1 MYSVVAKHLD
11 SDWPRF
17 QYSLKSHHAGVVTV
31 SDGVSLDY
39 TRLFCILS
47 SENGRQR
54 IQANPWGD
62 GQTLG
67 GMGKPV
73 GGWANPWGDAHKK
86 GGGPEV
92 RTRKGVSQLPRFIVP
107 SGSWA
112 PTHLTGGGARGQT
125 NSNVGSGHASAT
137 DDQTGPGVRP

>member
-73 GGWANPWGDAHKK
+73 GGRPQEGRRSRGKD
-86 GGGPEV
+86 EE
-92 RTRKGVSQLPRFIVP
+92 
-107 SGSWA
+107 
-112 PTHLTGGGARGQT
+112 RGQPVAQVYC
-125 NSNVGSGHASAT
+125 SFWLVGAYAPYGWWGSGT
-137 DDQTGPGVRP
+137 N